1 MFIFIENFKNNENF
15 TEKYFT
21 SKLNF
26 GYMWLFKY
34 ATPPKLI
41 IICCLFNKRKYWIIK
56 KK

>member
-1 MFIFIENFKNNENF
+1 MFIFIENFKNNEKF